1 MGQQQLLLVVL
12 GLIIVSIALGLANQL
27 FDSHAKDSNKDSI
40 ASELVN
46 LGTMAQQF
54 FNKPAEMG
62 GGNQSFINWVIPAE
76 LDSSTSG
83 IYEIA
88 TVVNKSMVISGTP
101 FPQNGYSWYLQSTI
115 TKTRIE
121 TEIILL

>member
-1 MGQQQLLLVVL
+1 MGKQQLLLVVL
-12 GLIIVSIALGLANQL
+12 GLIIVGIALGLANQL
-27 FDSHAKDSNKDSI
+27 FDSHAEDSNKDSI

-54 FNKPAEMG
+54 FNKPDEMG

-101 FPQNGYSWYLQSTI
+101 FPQSGYSWYLQSTI
-115 TKTRIE
+115 TKTGIE
-121 TEIILL
+121 TELILL

>member
-1 MGQQQLLLVVL
+1 MKW
-12 GLIIVSIALGLANQL
+12 A
-27 FDSHAKDSNKDSI
+27 
-40 ASELVN
+40 
-46 LGTMAQQF
+46 
-54 FNKPAEMG
+54 